1 MERKRSTSEKSETLR
16 KQSSETVDRPK
27 TSSGTAEKS
36 ALLGKRNQSDT
47 NLSKKPPGATYSL
60 TPTLNHGD
68 GRRASQ
74 SSKVT
79 ITKAGNT
86 SSIGGASPTH
96 NRSSSATSA
105 LSATGMRNRPP
116 SRREQREGRS
126 ILDEVE
132 GTLSATITE
141 LQELNSVWH
150 SGGPPVPEI
159 HPAFREQMK
168 SPSSAASPR
177 DQSGVDYFSVKDQ
190 RRSSSAGP
198 QTVSAT
204 IRPASQ
210 SLPPTP
216 MNATHQKHLSSDQNR
231 LLEMKAAYD
240 SQKRKVLSLTEEN
253 EQLKQQLSFAL
264 KKMAEADAVR
274 AERDKF
280 ERESKDARA
289 ARDSI
294 AEDLRTAQLG
304 FEAAENRLHAVEAR
318 LEEANQLKVD
328 VLEHNNELQERM
340 AAQKQR
346 LSQLSREVE
355 ELRERPDAD
364 TVYAVRRQSIE
375 VEAKNRALEEQVRAK
390 GGRTDLAGI
399 VADLKFRLDDAARGR
414 KERDDRIHQL
424 EATVGSLTTDLER
437 ERATH
442 ADAAMLS
449 QQAQQ
454 RLLTESQQSAL
465 RIADLQQKAA
475 AADKAS
481 RAALQER
488 DKFEQLLLAEFRRTA
503 IEIHGRQHPAEPL
516 LSKRMDVDGAVAQ
529 IRAKAEAAL
538 RDEKDKAKAKPSY
551 DGAEYGDG
559 DGDDARIKE
568 LEREVEYHLKDI
580 VLYKLDVKG
589 YKKDLRKAQ
598 TRIQELEQWARA
610 NGAPPTARDHP
621 PNGTLVNGDGP
632 LTPPRQRPGEKQTFR
647 TPAQYH
653 QPVQPPTM
661 EHEMEQRPSI
671 SSQSSDGTVP
681 ALSLSST
688 VTEGSPETPKAELG
702 VAVALK
708 VPHMGKG
715 SVQPETYQPN
725 GSPVMARRGR
735 GMTVV

>member
-1 MERKRSTSEKSETLR
+1 
-16 KQSSETVDRPK
+16 
-27 TSSGTAEKS
+27 
-36 ALLGKRNQSDT
+36 
-47 NLSKKPPGATYSL
+47 
-60 TPTLNHGD
+60 
-68 GRRASQ
+68 
-74 SSKVT
+74 
-79 ITKAGNT
+79 
-86 SSIGGASPTH
+86 
-96 NRSSSATSA
+96 
-105 LSATGMRNRPP
+105 
-116 SRREQREGRS
+116 
-126 ILDEVE
+126 
-132 GTLSATITE
+132 
-141 LQELNSVWH
+141 
-150 SGGPPVPEI
+150 
-159 HPAFREQMK
+159 
-168 SPSSAASPR
+168 
-177 DQSGVDYFSVKDQ
+177 
-190 RRSSSAGP
+190 
-198 QTVSAT
+198 
-204 IRPASQ
+204 
-210 SLPPTP
+210 
-216 MNATHQKHLSSDQNR
+216 
-231 LLEMKAAYD
+231 MKAAYD
-240 SQKRKVLSLTEEN
+240 SQKRKVLGLAEEN
-253 EQLKQQLSFAL
+253 EQMKKQLSFAL

-289 ARDSI
+289 IRDSM

-318 LEEANQLKVD
+318 LEEANAQKID

-340 AAQKQR
+340 VVQKQR

-355 ELRERPDAD
+355 QLRERPDAD

-399 VADLKFRLDDAARGR
+399 VADLKFRLDDAGRGH
-414 KERDDRIHQL
+414 KERDDRIRQL
-424 EATVGSLTTDLER
+424 EATVNSLTTDLER

-442 ADAAMLS
+442 ADEATLS

-454 RLLTESQQSAL
+454 RLLTELQQSAL

-538 RDEKDKAKAKPSY
+538 RDEKDKAKDKPSY
-551 DGAEYGDG
+551 DGAEYGD
-559 DGDDARIKE
+559 DDSDEAKINE

-598 TRIQELEQWARA
+598 TRIHELEQWARA
-610 NGAPPTARDHP
+610 HGGPPPGRAAA
-621 PNGTLVNGDGP
+621 PNGTLPPADAP
-632 LTPPRQRPGEKQTFR
+632 ATPPRPRPPEKHPLR
-647 TPAQYH
+647 ALAQLH
-653 QPVQPPTM
+653 QPVLPP
-661 EHEMEQRPSI
+661 EPDMEQRPSI
-671 SSQSSDGTVP
+671 SSQSSDGTAP
-681 ALSLSST
+681 PLSLGST
-688 VTEGSPETPKAELG
+688 ATDGSPETPRAELG

-708 VPHMGKG
+708 VPHLGKG
-715 SVQPETYQPN
+715 SVQADAYQPD
-725 GSPVMARRGR
+725 GSPVMARRGG